1 MSRYFN
7 AVLPDPCDTINT
19 IKKPSSTKK
28 LRIRKRNQIRVQNR
42 NLAAK
47 LKVATSNIRKN
58 NELKRLPVD
67 EHRIKFY
74 SRGEGLQDIKHIK
87 GRYFQR
93 KFESKEKKIEWAT
106 EQSARAEVLLT
117 EEQGLVL

>member
-1 MSRYFN
+1 MSRYFD
-7 AVLPDPCDTINT
+7 AVLPDPCDIVSTT
-19 IKKPSSTKK
+19 IKPPSTKK
-28 LRIRKRNQIRVQNR
+28 LRIKKRNQIRVQNR

-47 LKVATSNIRKN
+47 LKVATSNTAEN

-67 EHRIKFY
+67 KHRIKFY

-106 EQSARAEVLLT
+106 KQSARAEVLLT